1 MIKTLLVVMN
11 HFDFNTYLHCHVME
25 ILRRQMERNL
35 PELTKMIFDKT
46 AILDMTVK
54 GVVLVYNLIT
64 VHLFIEACSSS
75 WSI

>member
-54 GVVLVYNLIT
+54 GIALVYRLIMI
-64 VHLFIEACSSS
+64 HL
-75 WSI
+75 

>member
-1 MIKTLLVVMN
+1 MN
-11 HFDFNTYLHCHVME
+11 HFEFNTYLHCHVME

-54 GVVLVYNLIT
+54 GVVLVYKFIT

>member
-1 MIKTLLVVMN
+1 
-11 HFDFNTYLHCHVME
+11 ME

-46 AILDMTVK
+46 DILDMTVK
-54 GVVLVYNLIT
+54 GVVLVYKLIT
-64 VHLFIEACSSS
+64 VYLFIEACSSS

>member
-1 MIKTLLVVMN
+1 MIKTLLLVMN
-11 HFDFNTYLHCHVME
+11 HFEFNTYLHCHVME

-54 GVVLVYNLIT
+54 GVVLEYKLIT

>member
-54 GVVLVYNLIT
+54 GIALVYRLIMI
-64 VHLFIEACSSS
+64 HSFIETCSSS

>member
-1 MIKTLLVVMN
+1 MIKTLLLVMN
-11 HFDFNTYLHCHVME
+11 HFEFNTYLHCHVME

-46 AILDMTVK
+46 DILDMTVK
-54 GVVLVYNLIT
+54 GVVLVYKLIT
-64 VHLFIEACSSS
+64 VYLFIEACSSS

>member
-1 MIKTLLVVMN
+1 MN
-11 HFDFNTYLHCHVME
+11 HFEFNTYLHCHVME

-54 GVVLVYNLIT
+54 GVVLVYKFIT
-64 VHLFIEACSSS
+64 VYLFIEACSSS